1 MSESLRLLLVE
12 DSENDAKL
20 VVRTLKRGGFDVR
33 SERVAS
39 AATMVAALE
48 RQAWDAVIS
57 DYNMPQFTGLDALNI
72 LRFTGLDIPF
82 ILISGTVGEEIA
94 VDALKAGASDYVLKG
109 NLQRL
114 PNVLQ
119 RELREAAIR
128 AEHRQAQRKLMER
141 EAGLHRAQVM
151 ARLAHVITGPDGSF
165 ESWSESLAQLI
176 GVEPDQMPKSTREWL
191 DLIHPEDR
199 AHFRATSI
207 EAGQRGTR
215 VRLEYRI
222 RHTDGAWIEIRQV
235 MEPLEGQAD
244 ADGRMRWFNTLQDI
258 SEQKQAEEALRA
270 AEDRYR
276 DLVEHSH
283 DLICTHDLE
292 GNLLSVNEAGV
303 RLTGYSRET
312 LLRMNLIDLLVPAV
326 RSSFPAYLAEVRTQG
341 VASGLMRV
349 RTAGGE
355 ARWWE
360 YRNTLRTQGVAV
372 AIVRGMAQ
380 DVTERKAQQHKIEHL
395 NRVYTV
401 LSGINALIVRVS
413 DRMELYREAC
423 RIAFELGGFPVA
435 WIGELDRKTMRVVPV
450 AWQGT
455 DERFLGKIR
464 MTFREDAPEGIG
476 VVGRAVR
483 DRMPVISND
492 IEHDPQVPIKDSME
506 GGARSLV
513 VLPLVV
519 AGEAV
524 GVLSLHSGVL
534 GFFDAEEM
542 KLLNELAGDISFAL
556 EHFEKAETINYLSYY
571 DQVTGLANRTLF
583 QQRLEQHLHAA
594 ATDQRKVALIVMDIE
609 RFREINHS
617 LGRQAGDAL
626 LRMVGERLAV
636 HAKDTTWLGRIGAD
650 HFAMFVPDVLS
661 EEALGRRVETRL
673 QEVFGAPYCVGDREL
688 RIASKV
694 GIALFPNDATDVDAL
709 LRNAEAA
716 LNKAKER
723 GEHYLFFEQRMTER
737 VAENLTLANRLRQAL
752 ENNEFVL
759 HYQPK
764 VMLESRRI
772 VGMEALIRWQSPD
785 LGLVPPGQFISLL
798 EETGLILEV
807 GAWALSKA
815 VADHF
820 RWMQLGLPA
829 PRVAVNVSP
838 IQLRKRDFVS
848 TVAEAVKRGSA
859 PPGIDLEIT
868 ESLVMEDIEGNIRKL
883 KEVRELGIGIAID
896 DFGIGYSSLGYLAKL
911 PVQALKI
918 DRSFII
924 TMLEDADTMT
934 LVQTIISLAHS
945 LRLKV
950 IAEGVDSEDQA
961 KYLRLLRCD
970 EMQGYLF
977 SRPVPFDQMTALL
990 AQAPKT

>member
-1 MSESLRLLLVE
+1 MSQKIRVLVVE

-20 VVRTLKRGGFDVR
+20 VIRMLQRGGFEVE
-33 SERVAS
+33 SERVEN
-39 AATMVAALE
+39 AATMAAALE
-48 RQAWDAVIS
+48 RQRWDAVIS
-57 DYNMPQFTGLDALNI
+57 DYNMPQFSGLDALNI

-82 ILISGTVGEEIA
+82 ILTSGTVGEEIA

-109 NLQRL
+109 NLSRL
-114 PNVLQ
+114 PNVLE

-128 AEHRQAQRKLMER
+128 AEHRQAQRKLIER
-141 EAGLHRAQVM
+141 EAGLHHAQIM
-151 ARLAHVITGPDGSF
+151 ARLAHVITAPDGSF
-165 ESWSESLAQLI
+165 ESWSESLAPLI
-176 GVEPDQMPKSTREWL
+176 GVEPAQVPKSTREWL
-191 DLIHPEDR
+191 DLIHPDDR
-199 AHFRATSI
+199 ASFRAKSI
-207 EAGQRGTR
+207 EAGRRGLR
-215 VRLEYRI
+215 MNAEYRI
-222 RHTDGAWIEIRQV
+222 RRTDGAWIDIRQV

-244 ADGRMRWFNTLQDI
+244 ADEQMRWFNTLQDI

-312 LLRMNLIDLLVPAV
+312 LLRMNLIDLLAPGM
-326 RSSFPAYLAEVRTQG
+326 RTSFLAYLAEVRTRG
-341 VASGLMRV
+341 IASGLMLV

-372 AIVRGMAQ
+372 PIVRGTAQ
-380 DVTERKAQQHKIEHL
+380 DVTERKTQQRKIEYL

-435 WIGELDRKTMRVVPV
+435 WIGDLDRKTMRVVPV

-464 MTFREDAPEGIG
+464 MTVREDAPEGIG

-492 IEHDPQVPIKDSME
+492 IEHDPQVPIKDTME

-534 GFFDAEEM
+534 EFFDAEEM

-583 QQRLEQHLHAA
+583 RQRLEQHLHGA
-594 ATDQRKVALIVMDIE
+594 ATDQRKVALIVLDIE
-609 RFREINHS
+609 RLREINHS
-617 LGRQAGDAL
+617 LGRQAGDVL
-626 LRMVGERLAV
+626 LRMVGERLAL
-636 HAKDTTWLGRIGAD
+636 HTKDTTWLGRVGAD
-650 HFAMFVPDVLS
+650 HFAMFVPDVQS
-661 EEALGRRVETRL
+661 EDALGRRVETRL
-673 QEVFGAPYCVGDREL
+673 QEVFGAPYRVGESDL
-688 RIASKV
+688 MIAAKV
-694 GIALFPNDATDVDAL
+694 GIALFPNDAADVDML

-716 LNKAKER
+716 LIKAKER
-723 GEHYLFFEQRMTER
+723 GERYLFFEQRMTER
-737 VAENLTLANRLRQAL
+737 VAENLALASRLRQAL
-752 ENNEFVL
+752 ANDEFVL

-764 VMLESRRI
+764 VEFETRRI
-772 VGMEALIRWQSPD
+772 VGVEALIRWQSPE
-785 LGLVPPGQFISLL
+785 LGLVSPYKFIPLMES
-798 EETGLILEV
+798 TGLILEV
-807 GAWALSKA
+807 GVWALQRA
-815 VADHF
+815 AAD
-820 RWMQLGLPA
+820 RVLWIGQGLAA
-829 PRVAVNVSP
+829 PRVAVNVSA
-838 IQLRKRDFVS
+838 IQLRRRDFVA
-848 TVAEAVKRGSA
+848 TLEEALRRGA
-859 PPGIDLEIT
+859 VPAGIDLEIT
-868 ESLVMEDIEGNIRKL
+868 ESLIMADIQGNIEKL
-883 KEVRELGIGIAID
+883 KAVRDLGVNIAID
-896 DFGIGYSSLGYLAKL
+896 DFGTGYSSMAYLAKL
-911 PVQALKI
+911 PVNSLKI

-924 TMLEDADTMT
+924 TMLKEPDTMT
-934 LVQTIISLAHS
+934 LVRTMISLAHS

-950 IAEGVDSEDQA
+950 VAEGVDEEQQA
-961 KYLRLLRCD
+961 KILHLLRCD
-970 EMQGYLF
+970 ELQGYLF
-977 SRPVPFDQMTALL
+977 SRPVPADQMTALF
-990 AQAPKT
+990 AQASKT